1 MILERRKRRGRRRE
15 AAATRAA
22 HKRAV
27 ELERARRPIVVVA
40 EDTSLAEL
48 ARTAQGVK
56 KTSISQDQ

>member
-1 MILERRKRRGRRRE
+1 MAEEEERRRMILEEEEKKRRRRE

-48 ARTAQGVK
+48 ARRHK
-56 KTSISQDQ
+56 E

>member
-1 MILERRKRRGRRRE
+1 MAEEEERRRKMLEEEEKEEEG
-15 AAATRAA
+15 AKRAA

-48 ARTAQGVK
+48 ARRHRE
-56 KTSISQDQ
+56 